1 LKSLSG
7 ERAAMQ
13 EEKPHS
19 PRKYVLK
26 VVFVLCLRPIKWRLS
41 KDRSAPLHQRGTAW
55 QKYGT
60 GPILSVGSPGSWDQ
74 NYVQEG
80 AVLAI
85 GDTLHLWYTGMS
97 YSTFRGSI
105 GHATS
110 LRTQVGVVDRDAA
123 LPEAFRLAQ
132 NYPNPFNPTA
142 AIRYQ
147 VSGVSV
153 VKLVVYDI
161 LGREVAVLV
170 DEKKAPGSY
179 TVQFNA
185 SGLASGMHLY
195 RLTTGSFVQ
204 TRKMTLV
211 R

>member
-1 LKSLSG
+1 
-7 ERAAMQ
+7 
-13 EEKPHS
+13 
-19 PRKYVLK
+19 
-26 VVFVLCLRPIKWRLS
+26 
-41 KDRSAPLHQRGTAW
+41 
-55 QKYGT
+55 
-60 GPILSVGSPGSWDQ
+60 
-74 NYVQEG
+74 
-80 AVLAI
+80 
-85 GDTLHLWYTGMS
+85 
-97 YSTFRGSI
+97 
-105 GHATS
+105 
-110 LRTQVGVVDRDAA
+110 
-123 LPEAFRLAQ
+123 
-132 NYPNPFNPTA
+132 
-142 AIRYQ
+142 